1 MKILIDMNLSPDW
14 VALLQNE
21 GWDTVHWSSIGEG
34 NTPDFQIMQWAKTNG
49 YMVFTHDLDFG
60 ALLAASKDDSPSV
73 FQVRMQEV
81 RPAFIGKI
89 VVQSLRR
96 FEPELTEGAIV
107 TVNEA
112 SGKARIL
119 PL

>member
-1 MKILIDMNLSPDW
+1 MNLSPDW
-14 VALLQNE
+14 VDLLQNE
-21 GWDTVHWSSIGEG
+21 GWETVHWSVIGVP
-34 NTPDFQIMQWAKTNG
+34 NAPDFQIMQWAKANG
-49 YMVFTHDLDFG
+49 YVVFTHDLDFG

-89 VVQSLRR
+89 VIQSLHL
-96 FEPELTEGAIV
+96 FELELVEGAIV
-107 TVNEA
+107 TVNETT
-112 SGKARIL
+112 GKVRIL